1 MSCHCQIA
9 LVSLVIM
16 TFPASTGRNVD
27 VDKKG
32 MCMFGKLF
40 VVRVVLHEID
50 LLDIYI
56 YIERD
61 IKTHIHTQ
69 IDMKGRAKPTPC
81 DTSECGREKKGFCDG
96 LDLYIGCPP
105 RSACCL
111 PCRTKS

>member
-56 YIERD
+56 EI
-61 IKTHIHTQ
+61 
-69 IDMKGRAKPTPC
+69 
-81 DTSECGREKKGFCDG
+81 
-96 LDLYIGCPP
+96 
-105 RSACCL
+105 
-111 PCRTKS
+111 

>member
-56 YIERD
+56 YRERY
-61 IKTHIHTQ
+61 KNTYTYTNRYE
-69 IDMKGRAKPTPC
+69 GT
-81 DTSECGREKKGFCDG
+81 G
-96 LDLYIGCPP
+96 
-105 RSACCL
+105 
-111 PCRTKS
+111 